1 MAFDETITAGTTSK
15 IIEVTLRSSSTGNG
29 STAIAHGSVTA
40 SYVREGGTRV
50 AITLAAGTAGDAYS
64 SGKWAEVDATNMRG
78 VYQLHVPNAAL
89 AAGVAAVTI
98 RLQASGVID
107 KDVRVALIGID
118 VRDADGGGMSR
129 LDENVSAAKTLT
141 TGERSSVAAA
151 VRTNLTT
158 ELGRIDENVSA
169 AKTLTTGERSSV
181 AAAVRTNLTTELG
194 RIDENVSAA
203 KTLTAGERT
212 AIAVSVAA
220 DILNDS
226 DGSAVLQ
233 AIADQIAADWVAGDA
248 SPLAIVSA
256 INADATI
263 AAALANMDAAVSTRL
278 PTSSYTV
285 APSAAAVATQVRTEL
300 TVELGRIDENVS
312 AAKTLTTGERTAI
325 VAAVNADPTIAAA
338 LANMDA
344 AVSTRLAASS
354 YTAAP
359 TAATVADAV
368 WTETIGDHSG
378 TAGSTAEALAN
389 AGGGGGASA
398 ADIADAVWT
407 EALTDHTGTSGSTAE
422 ALAAAGSA
430 GDPWI
435 TNIPGSYSG
444 TQAGNVVATLLESI
458 NNQTSAISTDGLSIV
473 GPVLPGGEISLVVGD
488 DYHDDNAT
496 TIDRDVADAGQTIYD
511 ILTDV
516 SVSSIKF
523 AAGYG
528 STGDVITGTVTQ
540 GDITHAAGE
549 TTIPIEIPAANLA
562 NADHL
567 REYTWQIQATY
578 SSGKKR
584 TVLTGPLSF
593 AADMAL

>member
-129 LDENVSAAKTLT
+129 L
-141 TGERSSVAAA
+141 
-151 VRTNLTT
+151 
-158 ELGRIDENVSA
+158 DENVSA